1 MSEKYLIF
9 GATGSVGSSL
19 AEQLKNS
26 GNDIHLI
33 ARNENEVKTIAEK
46 LGCTYT
52 VADVLE
58 EGFIEKVKSDISE
71 IKGIAYC
78 VGSIDLK
85 PLRMV
90 TEADMNKCMKLNLYS
105 AIEAIKGFQ
114 ESLKKNKGSV
124 VLFSTVAA
132 QRGFTNHTII
142 ASAKAAVE
150 GLTVTLAAEFAPHIR
165 VNCIAPSLSKSKIAE
180 PMLKNPAI
188 ADGIAKAHPLKRL
201 GEGKDSAALAKFLI
215 TEESSWITG
224 QIIAVDGQGPAAAAL
239 AVLCSRH
246 INFPIMTGCAAGVN
260 IVNFA
265 KTESPFLLWL
275 PM

>member
-19 AEQLKNS
+19 AEQLKDS
-26 GNDIHLI
+26 GNDIHLV
-33 ARNENEVKTIAEK
+33 ARNEDEVKVIADK
-46 LGCTYT
+46 FGCSYT

-58 EGFIEKVKSDISE
+58 DGFIEKVKTDINE

-105 AIEAIKGFQ
+105 AIEAIKGYQ

-150 GLTVTLAAEFAPHIR
+150 GLTVTLAAEFAPNIR

-180 PMLKNPAI
+180 PMLKNPTI
-188 ADGIAKAHPLKRL
+188 AEGIAKAHPLKRL

-224 QIIAVDGQGPAAAAL
+224 QIIAVDGGRSKL
-239 AVLCSRH
+239 S
-246 INFPIMTGCAAGVN
+246 
-260 IVNFA
+260 
-265 KTESPFLLWL
+265 
-275 PM
+275 